1 MPNFNF
7 SSVLSSS
14 HLAIQTLT
22 EYIDGQIDQAA
33 NNLFANASH
42 ISVGN
47 SSVYTYITPTNI
59 DTAAVIIGD
68 ALSNISVNSTAF
80 KISSFGGSNTY
91 VDSYQASFSGFLQAQ
106 NGLYVNNGVT
116 TDFLYANS
124 SSGNTGDVLASTPT
138 GVYWANSVNNAIH
151 LNGAPSSAYVN
162 TSGNYAISGIHF
174 HFANV
179 IVGNTTVNA
188 TMFANSTN
196 VFFTGISY
204 FANDTL
210 YFNGLTADQYA
221 YSNVIP
227 TLQTSSGLS
236 SNVAKLTA
244 NNSLYLGGIA
254 ATQYAYA
261 NVIPTL
267 QTTAGLAA
275 NVATLSAN
283 NAYNLGGYNAD
294 QYAFSN
300 VIPTLQTTAGLAA
313 NVAQLDS
320 NNSLYLGGFS
330 ANQYPFANSV
340 QTTAGLAANVATL
353 NSNNASY
360 LGGFAANQYAYANV
374 IPTLQTNAGLAANVA
389 KLTANNSAYFNN
401 LAPYNYPTTFGN
413 YLITGVYRHAANVH
427 LLGALIANSIS
438 GTTGQVLAADAS
450 GNVFWQTTNGQ
461 SISVANLALTGPLF
475 ANNFI
480 GNKGLVLTSN
490 GNGVYW
496 SDITNA
502 SGGIFDGGSPL
513 SSYINN
519 PRLDAGGVY

>member
-42 ISVGN
+42 LSVGN
-47 SSVYTYITPTNI
+47 SSVSTYITPQNI
-59 DTAAVIIGD
+59 DTPSILIGD
-68 ALSNISVNSTAF
+68 ASSNITANSTALQ
-80 KISSFGGSNTY
+80 ISSFGGSNTY
-91 VDSYQASFSGFLQAQ
+91 IDAYQASFSGLLQAQ
-106 NGLYVNNGVT
+106 NGLYVTNGLT
-116 TDFLYANS
+116 ADFVFANS
-124 SSGNTGDVLASTPT
+124 SSGNTGDVLASGTS
-138 GVYWANSVNNAIH
+138 GVYWANSVNNALH
-151 LNGAPSSAYVN
+151 FDGAPSSAYVN

-179 IVGNTTVNA
+179 IVGNTSVNA

-204 FANDTL
+204 TANDTL
-210 YFNGLTADQYA
+210 HFNGLTADQYA

-227 TLQTSSGLS
+227 TLQTTTGLTA
-236 SNVAKLTA
+236 NVAKLNS
-244 NNSLYLGGIA
+244 NNAGYLGGIA
-254 ATQYAYA
+254 ASQYAYA

-267 QTTAGLAA
+267 QTTTGLAA
-275 NVATLSAN
+275 NVANLNAN
-283 NAYNLGGYNAD
+283 NAYHLGGYNAD
-294 QYAFSN
+294 QYAFAN

-320 NNSLYLGGFS
+320 NNALYLNGVA
-330 ANQYPFANSV
+330 ANQYAFANSV
-340 QTTAGLAANVATL
+340 QTTAGLAANVAQL
-353 NSNNASY
+353 NSNNALY
-360 LGGFAANQYAYANV
+360 LNGVAANQYAFANV
-374 IPTLQTNAGLAANVA
+374 IPTLQTTAGLAANVA

-427 LLGALIANSIS
+427 LLGALVANSLP

-461 SISVANLALTGPLF
+461 SISVANLAVTGPIF

-496 SDITNA
+496 SDVTNA